1 MEHDSSDGRP
11 PSDRVPSVWDVPGD
25 FGDDTQWRAFDET
38 EYEWEP
44 FATQNPKPR
53 RLLFIAATALFALA
67 SIAAGG
73 GALWFLAR
81 DTEADDGPATEE
93 TSDPWITSSSALPTS
108 ALPSSALP
116 TSAVPGAATGSTRRA
131 EESARRP
138 EPPEQPGERR
148 GGVGGEVAPGPAR
161 SDRTAIAPRDRPSA
175 VAPRPSRPA
184 APPPGR
190 PPVEPRPAIPAPGP
204 PAGGGEPSPQVT
216 LDVPIPG
223 VPKIVIPEA
232 PENGADSPAAG

>member
-148 GGVGGEVAPGPAR
+148 GGVGGEVSRALDEAGL
-161 SDRTAIAPRDRPSA
+161 A
-175 VAPRPSRPA
+175 VPVHRFGLPKEFIDHASRA
-184 APPPGR
+184 
-190 PPVEPRPAIPAPGP
+190 
-204 PAGGGEPSPQVT
+204 QV
-216 LDVPIPG
+216 LEAVG
-223 VPKIVIPEA
+223 LA
-232 PENGADSPAAG
+232 PEPIVERLRAHL